1 MAAQRPAVIVV
12 MGVSGAG
19 KTTIGKMLAER
30 LGWEFADGDQFHSAA
45 NVEKMRSGV
54 PLTDEDRQPWLK
66 KIAQWVD
73 GIRCTNGQSVTAI
86 SILKRSYR
94 DIVIGERP
102 DVRLVFLE
110 GSRDLIAQRV
120 AARRGHYMPASLLD
134 SQFDTLEPPAPDEN
148 AIRVS
153 IKPAPEEIV
162 SAVIE
167 QLRAEGVCPAE
178 ESRA

>member
-1 MAAQRPAVIVV
+1 MAPPAVILV

-19 KTTIGKMLAER
+19 KTTIGKLLAER
-30 LGWEFADGDQFHSAA
+30 LGWEFADGDKFHPAA

-54 PLTDEDRQPWLK
+54 PLTDEDRRPWLK
-66 KIAQWVD
+66 RIAQWVD
-73 GIRCTNGQSVTAI
+73 EIRRDNGQAVTAA
-86 SILKRSYR
+86 SVLKRSYR

-110 GSRDLIAQRV
+110 GSRELIAQRV

-134 SQFDTLEPPAPDEN
+134 SQFDTLEPPGPDEN

-153 IKPAPEEIV
+153 VEPAPEEIV
-162 SAVIE
+162 SDIIE

-178 ESRA
+178 ESGA